1 MNNTTS
7 KEITEILI
15 EDIIPNRFQPRL
27 TFDVEALNELANSI
41 KEHGIIQPL
50 VVRKIQDKYEI
61 IAGERRFKAAS
72 IVGLSKVPCIV
83 MNLTDNESAEV
94 AVIENIQRKEMTPLE
109 EAKSFKKLLD
119 KGYLTQDDL
128 ARKMGKSQSSIAN
141 KLRLLNLDDTVQDA
155 ILNGRISERHARSLL
170 KIASKEEQRSILSEI
185 MEKRLTV
192 RQTDDLIKEKY
203 GENTMDNNQIENQ
216 FIDSNE
222 NNNLNSNMNG
232 NINNNMSNQM
242 NNNIP
247 MSTPN
252 VNIPV
257 HNITNDVNPQLNM
270 MTNLGKID
278 ENKVYEPD
286 KELDHLEPLPN
297 EATNPAL
304 DIFRNTSVPNQ
315 IKQEEVMPPMM
326 STPNENN
333 VNINDILNPSVFST
347 PNNLPPE
354 PVIEEKKAESVNVD
368 INQIKMNAENIRQE
382 QKPVDI
388 SSFLQSDAVTQDR
401 KFFVD
406 IDKPIEILDIPNERV
421 ESKSTSV
428 ISKINKDIEELRLQG
443 NNIYKEELDLGNQYQ
458 IIIRIDK

>member
-1 MNNTTS
+1 MNNGTN
-7 KEITEILI
+7 KEIVEILI

-41 KEHGIIQPL
+41 REHGIIQPL
-50 VVRKIQDKYEI
+50 VVRQIQNKYEI

-72 IVGLSKVPCIV
+72 IVGLSKVPCII
-83 MNLTDNESAEV
+83 MNLNDNESAEV

-128 ARKMGKSQSSIAN
+128 AKKMGKSQSSIAN

-155 ILNGRISERHARSLL
+155 ILNGKISERHARSLL
-170 KIASKEEQRSILSEI
+170 RIENKEEQRSILSEI
-185 MEKRLTV
+185 ISKRLTV
-192 RQTDDLIKEKY
+192 RQTDDLIREKY
-203 GENTMDNNQIENQ
+203 GENIMDNSQNTSFENQ
-216 FIDSNE
+216 FI
-222 NNNLNSNMNG
+222 
-232 NINNNMSNQM
+232 NNNMNNQS

-252 VNIPV
+252 VNIPI

-270 MTNLGKID
+270 MTNLGRID
-278 ENKVYEPD
+278 ENKIYEPD

-297 EATNPAL
+297 ESTNPEL
-304 DIFRNTSVPNQ
+304 DIFRKVSEASTIIQPATQDTSSFESN
-315 IKQEEVMPPMM
+315 K
-326 STPNENN
+326 NN
-333 VNINDILNPSVFST
+333 VSIDSILNPSVFST
-347 PNNLPPE
+347 PNNLPPATIINNE
-354 PVIEEKKAESVNVD
+354 PKPESVNVD
-368 INQIKMNAENIRQE
+368 INQIKLNAEDIRKE
-382 QKPVDI
+382 EKPVDVE
-388 SSFLQSDAVTQDR
+388 SLLKNDMPKKER

-406 IDKPIEILDIPNERV
+406 IDKPIEVLDIPNEQTTN
-421 ESKSTSV
+421 KSTN
-428 ISKINKDIEELRLQG
+428 IIGKINKDIEELRLQG